1 MNWVNKMKIIN
12 ELSERLSN
20 LIAAGEVVERPMNV
34 IKELVENSID
44 ASASNIK
51 IDLTDCGM
59 KMIQVLDDGE
69 GINATQLPI
78 ALRRHATSKIK
89 NEDDLFK
96 IATLGFRGEA
106 LPSIASVSEL
116 LIKSNDGLTQG
127 YIKVINGEI
136 KESGLSNIPKGTSI
150 EVTKLFQNTPAR
162 FRNLGTTYQELSAIS
177 DYLTKV
183 ALANPAISFT
193 LNNNKK
199 TLIETSGSGDLLA
212 TINELYG
219 SNIAKCMVPFEA
231 KSNIYK
237 INGYTTNNEIF
248 RSNRSSLTILVNGRV
263 IKNLNIQYAITD
275 AYQTILPVG
284 KYPVAVLNITCPF
297 DVVDVNVH
305 PTKLEIRFTDE
316 IELRK
321 MITASIKDALTK
333 SEMLKWE
340 KQDIT
345 SYSASTV
352 NYPSNFDSD
361 ALGMVNEVKED
372 DVTSYTSKQDNDWI
386 SLFDEENQE
395 IAEPDEVITPTKETI
410 QQVSLDDEAKHHF
423 SNLHYIGQYHQTYL
437 LLEDQDT
444 LYLIDQ
450 HAAMER
456 CKYEEISK
464 SFMEQK
470 SPTYDLLIPITLD
483 FNIPTI
489 KQLIKLKDDF
499 LKLGINFDEFG
510 DSTIIVRSVPIW
522 MTTGDEKEYLLTI
535 CDYLLN
541 AKGINKAM
549 LLDDLAKQLSCKK
562 SIKAYM
568 AITLDEVNA
577 LLKKMDQCLMP
588 YTCPHGRPTIIK
600 FSKTEI
606 EKLFKRINQ

>member
-1 MNWVNKMKIIN
+1 MKINILDSSVYN
-12 ELSERLSN
+12 HIS
-20 LIAAGEVVERPMNV
+20 AGEVVEKPASIV
-34 IKELVENSID
+34 KELVENSID